1 MPSLVKI
8 HAGVDSLPS
17 LLIPDTW
24 SSKWFNYLL
33 QNWFGPRDFTNI
45 VDGATTGTKTASF
58 TATNKPGTTN
68 ATSPAL
74 WVPVTYKG
82 TVYYMPLFSA

>member
-1 MPSLVKI
+1 MAIIKI
-8 HAGVDSLPS
+8 SPGVDGLPS

-24 SSKWFNYLL
+24 SSKWFNYML

-45 VDGATTGTKTASF
+45 VDKATTGAHTASF

-68 ATSPAL
+68 QTSPAL
-74 WVPVTYKG
+74 WIPINYRGTTYYIPV
-82 TVYYMPLFSA
+82 FAA